1 MFEPCLC
8 GALDCRAC
16 RGSAAQADDDDDDDD
31 ATADLIADLRGW
43 INDAELHLELG
54 NDEKA
59 MHALREALAL
69 LQDSVE
75 A

>member
-43 INDAELHLELG
+43 IDDAAQAHEMG
-54 NDEKA
+54 NDNKA

-69 LQDSVE
+69 LQDSME